1 MRRTTDAYIP
11 ALRFHWLTRYYDPLL
26 RAPLRER
33 RFKARLVRQVSLEAG
48 ERALDLG
55 CGTGTLTAI
64 LERAYPGA
72 HVVGLDA
79 DPAALAIA
87 RPKVA
92 AVDLCVGSAVSP
104 PFAAGSFDRI
114 VSSLLFHHLTSD
126 EKRRA
131 LRATLALLR
140 PDGELHVVNWDRA
153 RDLAM
158 RLAFLGVQL
167 LDGFRTTADTIRGHL
182 PRLIAEAGFAPVA
195 ETYRLRTGAPSRSS
209 AVAQPALRYASANPA
224 ITGRGGPRGPAI
236 ARRSPGGERAGATK

>member
-26 RAPLRER
+26 RALLRER
-33 RFKARLVRQVSLEAG
+33 RFKARLVRQVCPGAG
-48 ERALDLG
+48 ERVLDLG
-55 CGTGTLTAI
+55 CGTGTLTAM

-72 HVVGLDA
+72 HIAGLDA

-87 RPKVA
+87 RAKVA
-92 AVDLCVGSAVSP
+92 AADLCVGSAVSP
-104 PFAAGSFDRI
+104 PFAAGSFDRV

-131 LRATLALLR
+131 LRAALALLR
-140 PDGELHVVNWDRA
+140 PGGELHMADWGRA
-153 RDLAM
+153 RDPAM

-167 LDGFRTTADTIRGHL
+167 LDGFRTTADNARGRL

-195 ETYRLRTGAPSRSS
+195 ETYRLRTAFGPLCIYR
-209 AVAQPALRYASANPA
+209 A
-224 ITGRGGPRGPAI
+224 IRPPQG
-236 ARRSPGGERAGATK
+236 